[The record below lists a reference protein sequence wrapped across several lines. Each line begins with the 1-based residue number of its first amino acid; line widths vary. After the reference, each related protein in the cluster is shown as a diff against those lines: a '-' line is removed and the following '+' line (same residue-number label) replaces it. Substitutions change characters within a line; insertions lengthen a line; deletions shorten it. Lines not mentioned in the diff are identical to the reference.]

1 MRIDNVKIVKVFQ
14 VLFLIL
20 GMFLS
25 QLTAQNIE
33 RNTNSVRQDTISYN
47 TTLIGRCALGPA
59 YTVRA
64 SGNLV
69 LFGNG
74 GYLEVYDVTTPASPV
89 KLSEIVTPSVVR
101 GISAIGNYVIAF
113 AEHFAS

>member
-20 GMFLS
+20 GVFLS

-47 TTLIGRCALGPA
+47 TTLIGVWKEGLLYPI
-59 YTVRA
+59 
-64 SGNLV
+64 N
-69 LFGNG
+69 
-74 GYLEVYDVTTPASPV
+74 
-89 KLSEIVTPSVVR
+89 
-101 GISAIGNYVIAF
+101 
-113 AEHFAS
+113 HFID